1 MKPKQS
7 KTSWETFSGQAF
19 SYSFVSAVTAHRAK
33 QISLLAY
40 FFFFFFFLSSIAAI
54 FSLSFFHL
62 HPVGAGLKK
71 EWKRLTN
78 SLSTGQS
85 TLRGRSANSEN
96 RENRGVLCLSIQGQ
110 LYETVV
116 FGEATNLLVYLT
128 LTHKVDAT
136 YHQVSSR
143 PPVCKLIR
151 INTHIAAF
159 TKGRGQN

>member
-71 EWKRLTN
+71 SEKDSPTHCQPAKVHYVEEVQTVKTERIEEYCASQFKDNCTKLSYLEKLLTC
-78 SLSTGQS
+78 LC
-85 TLRGRSANSEN
+85 TL
-96 RENRGVLCLSIQGQ
+96 
-110 LYETVV
+110 
-116 FGEATNLLVYLT
+116 
-128 LTHKVDAT
+128 H
-136 YHQVSSR
+136 
-143 PPVCKLIR
+143 
-151 INTHIAAF
+151 
-159 TKGRGQN
+159 